1 MIKTILASTAI
12 LAATSLVAQDYM
24 TPEQQATKCA
34 AEGGCAIFT
43 RDEFLAMV
51 NMAVHEAYKQGLRAC
66 NNSI

>member
-1 MIKTILASTAI
+1 MIKNIIAGTAI
-12 LAATSLVAQDYM
+12 LAATSLIAQDKL
-24 TPEQQATKCA
+24 TDEQQIAKCA

-51 NMAVHEAYKQGLRAC
+51 NMAAQAAYKQGLRAC